1 MATIDLVSNLLPG
14 ILSAE
19 GRRRQEATQAL
30 TSQAQP
36 TTSDSLL
43 AGLMAPM
50 PQTQTEQMRTN
61 IGGLFG
67 LDTRPPMVKLQEQ
80 LAGMPLTTAADYAN
94 AAQVAKDLGLP
105 AQAVQLSQKS
115 AQLGETEE
123 KARVATESAIAG
135 RAAEAQ
141 RVIAA
146 MENTTDPRIMKELQ
160 GLIPSVSAGLLSG
173 SELTTAIE
181 KSIDRYSIEPLTAAE
196 RESIGRLVDEDP
208 ELQSLMQKPGF
219 FARLFGAEND
229 ARGREELIREF
240 GRIQQM
246 NPGISDSQIIDM
258 FLAENQSAIEMVVQG
273 EGTDAP
279 TETVSGEPSF
289 VPAGETPE
297 GNPLMTG
304 AEQRAFLDKVGNDKA
319 AQVTEINRLVVK
331 RLDEEDAAGRRPRN
345 ERERSRRAAQL
356 RREYARTLGLD
367 VTPPT
372 IATPGGPF

>member
-1 MATIDLVSNLLPG
+1 MADFTRAISPLLNL
-14 ILSAE
+14 
-19 GRRRQEATQAL
+19 GRATQPQP
-30 TSQAQP
+30 TQA

-50 PQTQTEQMRTN
+50 PQQTQTQQMRTN
-61 IGGLFG
+61 IGSLFG

-80 LAGMPLTTAADYAN
+80 LAGLPLTTAAGLQQG
-94 AAQVAKDLGLP
+94 AQFAKDLGLP
-105 AQAVQLSQKS
+105 AQALQLSQKA
-115 AQLGETEE
+115 AQVGAAEEET
-123 KARVATESAIAG
+123 RIATESALAG
-135 RAAEAQ
+135 REAEAQ
-141 RVIAA
+141 RVTAA

-160 GLIPSVSAGLLSG
+160 GLIPSVAAGLLSG
-173 SELTTAIE
+173 SELTTAIDN
-181 KSIDRYSIEPLTAAE
+181 SIDRYSIEPLTAAE

-219 FARLFGAEND
+219 FARLFGAEDN
-229 ARGREELIREF
+229 ARGREALIREF

-279 TETVSGEPSF
+279 TETVSGEPPI

-297 GNPLMTG
+297 GTPLMTG

-319 AQVTEINRLVVK
+319 AQVAEINRLVVK
-331 RLDEEDAAGRRPRN
+331 RLAEEDAAGRRPRTG
-345 ERERSRRAAQL
+345 RERSRRAAQL
-356 RREYARTLGLD
+356 RTQYARTLGVDL
-367 VTPPT
+367 TPST
-372 IATPGGPF
+372 IATPAGPF